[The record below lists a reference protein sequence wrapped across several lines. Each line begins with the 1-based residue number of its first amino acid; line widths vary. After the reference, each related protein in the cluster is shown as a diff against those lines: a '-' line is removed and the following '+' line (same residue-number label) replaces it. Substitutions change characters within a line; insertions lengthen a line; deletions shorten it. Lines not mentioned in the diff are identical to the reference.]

1 MTFDP
6 HTTNARRTYTNHHQ
20 CINFT
25 SRVTFWSMYNI
36 LHLIHIATQ
45 NLDMATLIACSWEG
59 DRSWEKTHRDTLN
72 LENILVHT
80 GSHKFMSLSNVASH
94 GLAIYRLRLMTKLWG
109 DICFH
114 VCISTLECSIPW
126 ASYIGLGWW
135 LNFARTSQSRFHLE
149 ILLGV
154 EDDMATT
161 CVYNIAT
168 SWSAGSVSFVREF
181 CSL

>member
-114 VCISTLECSIPW
+114 VCISTLE
-126 ASYIGLGWW
+126 
-135 LNFARTSQSRFHLE
+135 SRFHLE

-161 CVYNIAT
+161 CVYSIAT